1 MLGLCS
7 TAGRS
12 PPPGPK
18 SLNLVLVTE
27 TYSPEIN
34 GVAMTLGHLAYGLA
48 GRGHHVTV
56 IRPRQRAEKG
66 GSALHVDGSVTQ
78 HLLPGLPI
86 PGYPLLR
93 FGLPACG
100 RLRRLWRSSR
110 PDLVHIA
117 TEGPLGWSALNAAR
131 SLGLPVTSGFHTNFH
146 HYTREYR
153 FEWLFALTAKWL
165 RHFHNRTLRT
175 FAPTRELCAELAA
188 DGYRNLRV
196 LSRGVDTGHFT
207 AARRDSAQ
215 RHAWGATVTDPVVL
229 HAGRLAREK
238 NYELIIRAFDAM
250 RAANPRC
257 RFVVVGDGP
266 LRAELAAKLPYVHFT
281 GFVARSVLAAHYAS
295 ADIYLHASVSETYGN
310 VAAEALASGL
320 AFAGYDYAAAHE
332 LVRSGE
338 NGLLVPLGGESAFIT
353 AAVRLAT
360 DAALVA
366 RLRARATAAV
376 SARSWDHVVAQ
387 FATDLAEAVVR
398 PDAALVSRASEI
410 ENQNLV
416 FPARP

>member
-1 MLGLCS
+1 MLRVRS
-7 TAGRS
+7 PAGRS

-34 GVAMTLGHLAYGLA
+34 GVAMTLGHLVHGLT

-66 GSALHVDGSVTQ
+66 VSAGQAAGAVTQ

-93 FGLPACG
+93 FGLPAG
-100 RLRRLWRSSR
+100 DRLRELWRQSR

-117 TEGPLGWSALNAAR
+117 TEGPLGFSALNAAR
-131 SLGLPVTSGFHTNFH
+131 ALGLPVTSSFHTNFH
-146 HYTREYR
+146 HYTHDYR
-153 FEWLFALTAKWL
+153 FSWLFSLTAKWL

-175 FAPTRELCAELAA
+175 FAPTRALCDELAA
-188 DGYRNLRV
+188 VGYQNLRL
-196 LSRGVDTGHFT
+196 LSRGVDTGLFT
-207 AARRDSAQ
+207 AARRNQAQ
-215 RHAWGATVTDPVVL
+215 RLAWGAGAADPVVI
-229 HAGRLAREK
+229 HTGRLAREK
-238 NYELIIRAFDAM
+238 NYALLIRAFDAL

-281 GFVARSVLAAHYAS
+281 GFVERSILAAHYAS
-295 ADIYLHASVSETYGN
+295 GDIYLHASVSETYGN

-332 LVRSGE
+332 LVRPEE
-338 NGLLVPLGGESAFIT
+338 NGLLVPLGDEAAFIA

-360 DAALVA
+360 EPALAA
-366 RLRARATAAV
+366 RLRARAAAAV
-376 SARSWDHVVAQ
+376 QARSWDNVVIQ
-387 FATDLAEAVVR
+387 FAADLAEAVRHPAVAT
-398 PDAALVSRASEI
+398 PAAL
-410 ENQNLV
+410 
-416 FPARP
+416 FPHPVNP